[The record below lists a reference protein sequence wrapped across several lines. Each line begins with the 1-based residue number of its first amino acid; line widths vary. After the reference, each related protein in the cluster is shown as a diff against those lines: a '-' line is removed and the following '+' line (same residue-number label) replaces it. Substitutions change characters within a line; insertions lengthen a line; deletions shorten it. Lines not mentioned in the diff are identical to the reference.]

1 MTIKLLIDLPDELGQ
16 QLMAEAEKLN
26 VSVESLVL
34 RSLAQSFN
42 RGTAGSDNAIAQMLA
57 CIREAQLAKNSTAT
71 VPATQITLSLAQVM
85 KAQGLIADFQTI
97 NDEVNKHLLIHLN
110 TNENNENI
118 NQIAKEQL
126 DWRNLE
132 LPKELVNLL
141 PDLEN
146 EDPAVRAQAVIA
158 LGEFYRE
165 STR

>member
-1 MTIKLLIDLPDELGQ
+1 MTIKLLIELPEELGK

-26 VSVESLVL
+26 VSLESLVL

-42 RGTAGSDNAIAQMLA
+42 RGTAGSDLAIAQMLA
-57 CIREAQLAKNSTAT
+57 CIREAQLAKHSTAT

-85 KAQGLIADFQTI
+85 KARGLIADFQPV

-110 TNENNENI
+110 PNDNNENI
-118 NQIAKEQL
+118 NQIVKEQL
-126 DWRNLE
+126 DWRNQE
-132 LPKELVNLL
+132 LPKELVTLL